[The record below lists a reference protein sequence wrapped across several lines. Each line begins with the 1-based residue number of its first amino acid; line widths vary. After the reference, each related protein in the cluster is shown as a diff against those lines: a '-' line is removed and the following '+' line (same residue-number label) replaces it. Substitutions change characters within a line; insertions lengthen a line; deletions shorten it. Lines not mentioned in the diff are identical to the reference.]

1 LSVALSGQRLP
12 SRLRQRREEVERLL
26 ESATG
31 PVVPN
36 PTRGRFLSPHAER
49 HGMFLSE
56 WGAIYER
63 FGVPAEVGLAQ
74 AIIES
79 GLDGR
84 ARSSA
89 EL

>member
-1 LSVALSGQRLP
+1 
-12 SRLRQRREEVERLL
+12 
-26 ESATG
+26 
-31 PVVPN
+31 
-36 PTRGRFLSPHAER
+36 
-49 HGMFLSE
+49 MFLSE